1 MIDPELGPT
10 GPLEFYTGSRRDPQQ
25 RLCPRCGEELPLGC
39 FRSGARVCT
48 WCAWSSMERR
58 ARARWRDIRKRAP
71 TLLRMS
77 LPEFVGWYV
86 DQPDCC
92 AYCSL
97 TIAEAKRLRLR
108 TAGGYFISWDI
119 DRIDPTR
126 PYEPGNLALSCFG
139 CNTAKGAH
147 LTAEE
152 ARIVGEAMR
161 RVWDARLEEVGSSGK
176 QEQLDQPPPQARV
189 APAELL

>member
-10 GPLEFYTGSRRDPQQ
+10 GPLSSTPAPGDLQQ
-25 RLCPRCGEELPLGC
+25 ILCPRCGEELPLGC
-39 FRSGARVCT
+39 FRSRARVCT
-48 WCAWSSMERR
+48 WCAWSSMEQR
-58 ARARWRDIRKRAP
+58 AKARWRDIRKRAP
-71 TLLRMS
+71 TRLQMS
-77 LPEFVGWYV
+77 RPEFVAWYV

-92 AYCSL
+92 AYCGL
-97 TIAEAKRLRLR
+97 TMPEAKRLRLR
-108 TAGGYFISWDI
+108 TAGGYFVSWDI

-126 PYEPGNLALSCFG
+126 PYEPGNLALSCFA

-161 RVWDARLEEVGSSGK
+161 RVWDARLEAVGS
-176 QEQLDQPPPQARV
+176 
-189 APAELL
+189 

>member
-1 MIDPELGPT
+1 VDPVA
-10 GPLEFYTGSRRDPQQ
+10 SRDPQL

-39 FRSGARVCT
+39 FRSGVMVCS

-71 TLLRMS
+71 TRLRIS
-77 LPEFVGWYV
+77 LSEFVAWYV
-86 DQPDCC
+86 DQPDSC
-92 AYCSL
+92 AYCGL

-108 TAGGYFISWDI
+108 IASGYVIAWDI

-126 PYEPGNLALSCFG
+126 PYEPGNLALSCFA
-139 CNTAKGAH
+139 CNRAKGAH

-152 ARIVGEAMR
+152 ARIIGEAMR
-161 RVWDARLEEVGSSGK
+161 RVWDRRLEAVGS
-176 QEQLDQPPPQARV
+176 
-189 APAELL
+189 